1 MFESQS
7 YNFYYLQLMRLDRSI
22 IEGLQD
28 IVSLLEDQLKPLVQS
43 ELSLLVDVLYKPELL
58 FPPGTESRKK
68 CESGGFIRR
77 LIKHTEKLLEEKEEK
92 LCIKV
97 LRTLREM
104 MAIDPEYGE
113 KVMFL
118 LLCNSKLNH

>member
-1 MFESQS
+1 
-7 YNFYYLQLMRLDRSI
+7 MRLDRSI

-43 ELSLLVDVLYKPELL
+43 ELSLLVDILYRPELL

-77 LIKHTEKLLEEKEEK
+77 YSDCSAIILISLACLYSFN
-92 LCIKV
+92 I
-97 LRTLREM
+97 
-104 MAIDPEYGE
+104 
-113 KVMFL
+113 
-118 LLCNSKLNH
+118 

>member
-1 MFESQS
+1 
-7 YNFYYLQLMRLDRSI
+7 MRLDRSI

-43 ELSLLVDVLYKPELL
+43 ELSLLVDILYRPELL
-58 FPPGTESRKK
+58 FPPGTESRRK
-68 CESGGFIRR
+68 CESGAFIRR

-92 LCIKV
+92 LCVKV
-97 LRTLREM
+97 LKTLREM

-113 KVMFL
+113 KVSGVFVCFL
-118 LLCNSKLNH
+118 NLLT

>member
-1 MFESQS
+1 MKIIF
-7 YNFYYLQLMRLDRSI
+7 QLMRLDRSI

-43 ELSLLVDVLYKPELL
+43 ELSLLVDVLYHPELL
-58 FPPGTESRKK
+58 FPTGTESRKK
-68 CESGGFIRR
+68 CESGGFIRK

-92 LCIKV
+92 LCVKV

-113 KVMFL
+113 KVCSNFNFSL
-118 LLCNSKLNH
+118 S